1 MQVRNVHREHKVKQ
15 NILIVDDSEISREIL
30 IHILG
35 DEYTLYQAENGQQAI
50 DILSENYRAFQ
61 LVLLDIHMPVL
72 DGYGVLEIMK
82 QRGWLKELPVIVI
95 SSDPGDAYKRGATDF
110 FSKPFDPDVVNVR
123 IHNIIS
129 LYDRYYTDNLT
140 EGLNRKGFIRQSEIF
155 FHGKKDKTGYDL
167 MFFDIKDF
175 KAVNELTGIAN
186 GDQVLRD
193 FYNDLCDAQF
203 APILVARIEADHF
216 VCLSEQPEEGYDFLN
231 EICSRRY
238 EKNGK
243 TFQLNVHCGI
253 YHLENKPMAISGMID
268 RARLAE
274 GFSDSEYGRSYVVYD
289 HTMKNVYIDNAELSS
304 SLMRGL
310 EQEEFKL
317 FFQPIM
323 DVKTEKI
330 ASAEALIRW
339 QHPEK
344 GMISPGMFIPVLEKD
359 GYISNLDLYV
369 VRKVKEFLTD
379 RLNAGNLTVPVSVNL
394 SRIDFYDEQ
403 MMQEILSILH
413 SGQLPS
419 GAINFEITESAY
431 AVIEERSQAIVE
443 EMRRCGAKI
452 LMDDFGTG
460 YSSFGMLQ
468 DFDFDV
474 LKIAMEF
481 IHQVGRNPR
490 TSAIL
495 RSIIELSHELG
506 LNVVAEGVEK
516 PEHVE
521 FLRQSSC
528 DFIQG
533 YYYSRP
539 VDADTFMVMLDQQ
552 KKQYEM

>member
-1 MQVRNVHREHKVKQ
+1 M
-15 NILIVDDSEISREIL
+15 
-30 IHILG
+30 
-35 DEYTLYQAENGQQAI
+35 
-50 DILSENYRAFQ
+50 
-61 LVLLDIHMPVL
+61 
-72 DGYGVLEIMK
+72 
-82 QRGWLKELPVIVI
+82 
-95 SSDPGDAYKRGATDF
+95 
-110 FSKPFDPDVVNVR
+110 
-123 IHNIIS
+123 
-129 LYDRYYTDNLT
+129 
-140 EGLNRKGFIRQSEIF
+140 
-155 FHGKKDKTGYDL
+155 
-167 MFFDIKDF
+167 
-175 KAVNELTGIAN
+175 
-186 GDQVLRD
+186 
-193 FYNDLCDAQF
+193 
-203 APILVARIEADHF
+203 
-216 VCLSEQPEEGYDFLN
+216 
-231 EICSRRY
+231 
-238 EKNGK
+238 
-243 TFQLNVHCGI
+243 
-253 YHLENKPMAISGMID
+253 
-268 RARLAE
+268 
-274 GFSDSEYGRSYVVYD
+274 
-289 HTMKNVYIDNAELSS
+289 
-304 SLMRGL
+304 
-310 EQEEFKL
+310 
-317 FFQPIM
+317 
-323 DVKTEKI
+323 
-330 ASAEALIRW
+330 
-339 QHPEK
+339 
-344 GMISPGMFIPVLEKD
+344 
-359 GYISNLDLYV
+359 
-369 VRKVKEFLTD
+369 
-379 RLNAGNLTVPVSVNL
+379 NAGNLTVPVSVNL